1 MDKPLSFRSVFLI
14 AGALV
19 LSFSINAFS
28 QCRSVAKKQCFPQ
41 LAPYTQNGQF
51 NSAKLGPGETAEIQ
65 MTFYA
70 GQNYRLMVCAEGVL
84 GDVTFKVSSADKQ
97 ELYNSRKTDAKIW
110 DFNVAAT
117 QQLIVLVE
125 VPPSDSQTKIVPEGC
140 VSIIVGFKKL

>member
-1 MDKPLSFRSVFLI
+1 MQRQSGLRFTLFI
-14 AGALV
+14 AIALV
-19 LSFSINAFS
+19 WGFSFEASA

-51 NSAKLGPGETAEIQ
+51 NSVRLAGGETAEVQ

-84 GDVTFKVSSADKQ
+84 GDVSFKVSSADKQ
-97 ELYNSRKTDAKIW
+97 EIFNSKKTDAKMW

-125 VPPSDSQTKIVPEGC
+125 VPPSDSQTKIIPEGC
-140 VSIIVGFKKL
+140 VSILVGFKKL